1 MKKDYLFVFSEN
13 VRLFLNRVRL
23 EILKILSLEVG
34 LITEKGWFLFQGTYY
49 HAGVILFEHPRMLGF
64 YNPSKTEIG
73 LHKRF
78 MLDERAD
85 IVTDILRHEI
95 GHLMTHLQYGGAFM
109 DHGPCYRAVC
119 SSYKWG
125 EKVQSA
131 SVDMEDKGIPAGE
144 GQEHETVIRRVKKL
158 LALAS
163 SDNPHEAEL
172 AALKANQM
180 LLLHNIRMLGA
191 AGLDDG
197 DRIYMKRVI
206 EASRNSAKLMAIGRI
221 LESFL
226 VSPVFSH
233 GEGLVYLEVT
243 GEQANVEI
251 AEHVASYLDRTLETM
266 WKQARMKGMA
276 GMRDKNSFMT
286 GVAEGYLAKM
296 KKTKSGYSPGESLAL
311 IVLESRLKERLRLVY
326 PKISSTRSQSF
337 LNRRSFGEG
346 KEAGERLSIKT
357 AIQGGTNRR
366 LLLK

>member
-23 EILKILSLEVG
+23 EILKILSREVG
-34 LITEKGWFLFQGTYY
+34 LTTEKGWFLFQGTY
-49 HAGVILFEHPRMLGF
+49 HHVGVILFEHPRMLGF

-78 MLDERAD
+78 MLDEREDLVA
-85 IVTDILRHEI
+85 DILRHEI
-95 GHLMTHLQYGGAFM
+95 GHLMTHLQYGEAFM

-119 SSYKWG
+119 SIYNWE

-131 SVDMEDKGIPAGE
+131 TVDIEDKGNPEGE
-144 GQEHETVIRRVKKL
+144 GSNHETVIRRVKKL

-180 LLLHNIRMLGA
+180 LLLHNISLLNA

-206 EASRNSAKLMAIGRI
+206 EAGRSSAKLMAIGRI

-226 VSPVFSH
+226 VSPVFNH

-243 GEQANVEI
+243 GERANVEI
-251 AEHVASYLDRTLETM
+251 AEHVASFLDRTLESM
-266 WKQARMKGMA
+266 WTQARMKGMA
-276 GMRDKNSFMT
+276 GLRDKNSFMT

-296 KKTKSGYSPGESLAL
+296 KKTRSEYSPGESLAL
-311 IVLESRLKERLRLVY
+311 MVLESRLNERLKLVY
-326 PKISSTRSQSF
+326 PRIRSTRSQSF
-337 LNRRSFGEG
+337 LNSRSFGEG
-346 KEAGERLSIKT
+346 KEAGERLSIRT
-357 AIQGGTNRR
+357 AIQGVTNSRF
-366 LLLK
+366 LLK